1 MKRRFWALLCA
12 AALLLALALPANSVT
27 SDPVYLLAVNDR
39 MCDLPN
45 GTLPISIG
53 GVIYVPYTVF
63 DKDSAGVDLG
73 VYYGI
78 NQDRGTVL
86 SLYALSGR
94 LTFTIDSSSCVD
106 GQGNS
111 LNWQAYIR
119 NGIPYVPA
127 AAVCGFFGLTYSFL
141 STPDRGTLIRIT
153 NASSTVPDSTFLSSV
168 TLHMTTRYNNIIQSR
183 ASLPVPAASAAPSP
197 TPAPTASPGQNSRE
211 DVRVYLAINAS
222 DADSDLTALFPEGV
236 RALFLFTPD
245 SLPARSAQV
254 RKALALGHSVGLM
267 VEGELEEALAQL
279 ERGNELL
286 THIARVRTRI
296 VSAPAALTD
305 GLTAAGWACW
315 QSNVTGQ
322 SAYALLA
329 NLELRQVV
337 GRVDLPANASTV
349 NRVMTRLREDRY
361 TVRQPLETDL

>member
-12 AALLLALALPANSVT
+12 VALLLALTIPASSVT

-94 LTFTIDSSSCVD
+94 LTFTIDSSGCVD
-106 GQGNS
+106 GQGNT
-111 LNWQAYIR
+111 LNWQAFIR

-127 AAVCGFFGLTYSFL
+127 ASVCGFFGLSYSFL
-141 STPDRGTLIRIT
+141 PTPDRGTLIRIT
-153 NASSTVPDSTFLSSV
+153 NSSATVPDSTFLNSV
-168 TLHMTTRYNNIIQSR
+168 TLHMTTRYNNIMQNR
-183 ASLPVPAASAAPSP
+183 ASLPVPASSASPSP
-197 TPAPTASPGQNSRE
+197 TPTPAATPGQDSKE
-211 DVRVYLAINAS
+211 DVRVYLAIDAS
-222 DADSDLTALFPEGV
+222 HSESDLTALFPAGTH
-236 RALFLFTPD
+236 ALFLFTPD
-245 SLPARSAQV
+245 SLTARSGQV
-254 RKALALGHSVGLM
+254 RRALALGHSVGLI
-267 VEGELEEALAQL
+267 VEGELDAALAEL

-329 NLELRQVV
+329 NLELRQSV

-349 NRVMTRLREDRY
+349 NRVMARLREDHY
-361 TVRQPLETDL
+361 TVRQPLETEL